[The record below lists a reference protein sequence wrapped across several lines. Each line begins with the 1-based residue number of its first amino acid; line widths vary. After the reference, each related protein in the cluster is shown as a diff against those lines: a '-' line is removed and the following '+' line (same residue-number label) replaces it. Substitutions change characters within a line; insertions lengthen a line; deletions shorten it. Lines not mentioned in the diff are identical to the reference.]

1 MRENLTKDVLEGK
14 QQIQHILKNFKVA
27 KEVVTDGC
35 RTKKNHI
42 STRIIAPMAYCTPI
56 TYSLSHQTLVEHVLC
71 MSHCEEFSE

>member
-1 MRENLTKDVLEGK
+1 MRENLTKDILEGK

-42 STRIIAPMAYCTPI
+42 LTRIIAPMA
-56 TYSLSHQTLVEHVLC
+56 
-71 MSHCEEFSE
+71 